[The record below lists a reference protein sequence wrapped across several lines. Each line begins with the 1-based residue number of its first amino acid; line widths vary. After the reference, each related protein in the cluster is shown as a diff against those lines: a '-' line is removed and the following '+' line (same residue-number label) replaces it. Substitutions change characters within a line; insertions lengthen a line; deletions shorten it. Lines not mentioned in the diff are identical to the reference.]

1 MASMEGLTLGEVA
14 AMGIGESSVLTV
26 IGALLRFALTWKPRY
41 VSVRLVGLIYINFQ
55 EIGLILMIGG
65 AASLALWIALLLT
78 RPRAR

>member
-1 MASMEGLTLGEVA
+1 
-14 AMGIGESSVLTV
+14 MGIGESNALII

-41 VSVRLVGLIYINFQ
+41 VIVRPIGLIHIDFQ

-65 AASLALWIALLLT
+65 AVNLALWIALLLT

>member
-1 MASMEGLTLGEVA
+1 MGLGES
-14 AMGIGESSVLTV
+14 IVLII

-41 VSVRLVGLIYINFQ
+41 VSVHLIGLIYINFQ

-78 RPRAR
+78 RPRPR

>member
-1 MASMEGLTLGEVA
+1 
-14 AMGIGESSVLTV
+14 MGIGESISLII

-41 VSVRLVGLIYINFQ
+41 VSIHLIGLIYINFQ

-65 AASLALWIALLLT
+65 ALSLALWIALLLT

>member
-1 MASMEGLTLGEVA
+1 VSM
-14 AMGIGESSVLTV
+14 GESIALII

-41 VSVRLVGLIYINFQ
+41 VSVHFIGLIYISFQ

>member
-1 MASMEGLTLGEVA
+1 MEGLTLGEVA

>member
-1 MASMEGLTLGEVA
+1 MS
-14 AMGIGESSVLTV
+14 IGESIALTI

-41 VSVRLVGLIYINFQ
+41 VSVHLIGLIYINFQ

-65 AASLALWIALLLT
+65 ATSLTLWIALLLT

>member
-1 MASMEGLTLGEVA
+1 VSMS
-14 AMGIGESSVLTV
+14 ESIALII

-41 VSVRLVGLIYINFQ
+41 VSVHLVGLIYINFQ

>member
-1 MASMEGLTLGEVA
+1 M
-14 AMGIGESSVLTV
+14 GESIALII
-26 IGALLRFALTWKPRY
+26 IGALLRFALTWRPRY
-41 VSVRLVGLIYINFQ
+41 VSVHLVGLIYINFQ

>member
-1 MASMEGLTLGEVA
+1 MSMS
-14 AMGIGESSVLTV
+14 ESIALII

-41 VSVRLVGLIYINFQ
+41 VSVHLVGLIYINFQ

>member
-1 MASMEGLTLGEVA
+1 V
-14 AMGIGESSVLTV
+14 GIGESIALTI

-41 VSVRLVGLIYINFQ
+41 VSLRHIGLIYINFQ

-65 AASLALWIALLLT
+65 AASLVLSSALLLT

>member
-1 MASMEGLTLGEVA
+1 
-14 AMGIGESSVLTV
+14 MGIGESIALII
-26 IGALLRFALTWKPRY
+26 IGALLRFALTWNPRY
-41 VSVRLVGLIYINFQ
+41 VSIHLIGLIYINFQ

>member
-1 MASMEGLTLGEVA
+1 MS
-14 AMGIGESSVLTV
+14 ESIALII

-41 VSVRLVGLIYINFQ
+41 VSVHLVGLIYINFQ